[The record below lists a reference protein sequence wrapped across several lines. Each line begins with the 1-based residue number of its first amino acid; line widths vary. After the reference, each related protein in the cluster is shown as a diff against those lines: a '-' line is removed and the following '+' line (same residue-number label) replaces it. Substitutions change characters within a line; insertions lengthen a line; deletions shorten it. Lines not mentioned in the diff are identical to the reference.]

1 MITDTKTYPNK
12 AGSTLIIKP
21 VEIGDKKGKKFVV
34 SIPKESYENGRIVIE
49 WGEFIGEG
57 YEHLID
63 NITDVYM
70 EKGILRI
77 EGYVKGYMG

>member
-1 MITDTKTYPNK
+1 MITDTKTYTNK

-21 VEIGDKKGKKFVV
+21 VEIGDKKGKKFIV
-34 SIPKESYENGRIVIE
+34 SIPKESYKNRKIAIE
-49 WGEFIGEG
+49 WDEFIGEG

-63 NITDVYM
+63 NITGVYM

-77 EGYVKGYMG
+77 EGYVKEYMG